1 MSGKV
6 IKRIVDLLEE
16 NNTQDKELCDYIGV
30 AQSTFVNWKNR
41 GTDPKPKYLSAIAK
55 FFNVSTDYL
64 LDGTGKSEE
73 TYINEVLNNLLCS
86 LDNGTGLY
94 PSGKAPQTPAEK
106 EALIN
111 SIKLVMNTVDH
122 MDRD

>member
-1 MSGKV
+1 MGLYETIKKVASEKGKS
-6 IKRIVDLLEE
+6 INKMEKDLGFARSSIGKFNTNTPSVDKV
-16 NNTQDKELCDYIGV
+16 Q
-30 AQSTFVNWKNR
+30 
-41 GTDPKPKYLSAIAK
+41 AIA
-55 FFNVSTDYL
+55 NYLGVS
-64 LDGTGKSEE
+64 LDILVGGEE
-73 TYINEVLNNLLCS
+73 KKDMYINEVLDGLLHS

>member
-1 MSGKV
+1 MNVLERVQRLCKEQGKS
-6 IKRIVDLLEE
+6 ITKMERE
-16 NNTQDKELCDYIGV
+16 IGLSKG
-30 AQSTFVNWKNR
+30 AAYKWKTSNPSM
-41 GTDPKPKYLSAIAK
+41 DVLKKLSAY
-55 FFNVSTDYL
+55 FNVPTEQITY
-64 LDGTGKSEE
+64 GRTEE

>member
-1 MSGKV
+1 MNRYERIKALCKERKLTVTGIESELGFARGSLCKIDKSKPSMDKV
-6 IKRIVDLLEE
+6 LKLSETLGTTPEYIMYGEE
-16 NNTQDKELCDYIGV
+16 PIREN
-30 AQSTFVNWKNR
+30 
-41 GTDPKPKYLSAIAK
+41 
-55 FFNVSTDYL
+55 
-64 LDGTGKSEE
+64 LD
-73 TYINEVLNNLLCS
+73 INKALDEILKS